1 MRNLLDSLEVGI
13 VTIVFLG
20 IVALACY
27 VGYLSFK
34 PYPANGHPPED
45 CPKVE
50 NPHANKIAPHAD
62 FLSKPVVVVP
72 LKSRVKA
79 FQKKHGLKEDG
90 IIGSDT
96 KHACF
101 GECGIR

>member
-1 MRNLLDSLEVGI
+1 MRNLLESLEVGI

-45 CPKVE
+45 CPRVE
-50 NPHANKIAPHAD
+50 QVQPRSH
-62 FLSKPVVVVP
+62 FLSTPKIVVP
-72 LKSRVKA
+72 SKADRVKA
-79 FQKKHGLKEDG
+79 FQKKHGLRVDG
-90 IIGSDT
+90 IIGKET
-96 KHACF
+96 KTTCY
-101 GECGIR
+101 GQCWGG